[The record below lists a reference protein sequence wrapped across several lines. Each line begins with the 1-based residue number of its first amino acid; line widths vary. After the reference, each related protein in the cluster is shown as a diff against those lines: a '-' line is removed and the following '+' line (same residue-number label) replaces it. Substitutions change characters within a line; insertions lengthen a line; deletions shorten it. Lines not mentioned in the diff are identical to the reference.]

1 MGFDL
6 SSFEE
11 VFEDDIHSHIY
22 ELSGHKLSE
31 KRLGYVDR
39 SSESIEI
46 SLPMSKI
53 DMTIVQSLTGLS
65 ESTGYVCWE
74 TALYLTDW
82 ILLDKNCPIRLNSD
96 MIVVELGSGVG
107 SILVSQFGPQVK
119 KYVATDQK
127 PILKLLK
134 KNFVNNVRGEY
145 TSETC
150 DGGSNSRDKSYSRRS
165 KSDAAV
171 IEFVECDWEYV
182 EYGVSTIREVIGDAE
197 IDLVIACDT
206 IYNEYLIPHFIR
218 SLKLLMGTNTAVVV
232 GLQVRDEVLME
243 IFAEKIFEE
252 DFRLFY
258 VRNEYLSLQLL
269 QGYVVYYIEQA
280 SP

>member
-1 MGFDL
+1 MAIDL

-22 ELSGHKLSE
+22 ELSGHKLSA

-39 SSESIEI
+39 SSETIEI

-74 TALYLTDW
+74 TASYLTDW
-82 ILLDKNCPIRLNSD
+82 ILSDENCPIRLNND
-96 MIVVELGSGVG
+96 MTVVELGSGVG
-107 SILVSQFGPQVK
+107 GILVSQFGPQVK

-150 DGGSNSRDKSYSRRS
+150 DGGSSSKDKNYSRRS
-165 KSDAAV
+165 NGDAAV

-182 EYGVSTIREVIGDAE
+182 EHGVSTVKEVIGDVE

-218 SLKLLMGTNTAVVV
+218 SFKSLMGANTAVLV

-252 DFRLFY
+252 DLKLYY
-258 VRNEYLSLQLL
+258 VRNEYLSSQLL
-269 QGYVVYYIEQA
+269 QGYVVYYIERVN
-280 SP
+280 P